1 MLQCDLKGCEMNF
14 DGEIVVYGQAGNFI
28 YEVSRGILVDTKL
41 SFDFSGRH
49 EGCNFSG
56 CCVTEKENST
66 YFGVGKFQY
75 EGFAPYESRV
85 ELCVEVESEIIKI
98 TGIWYE
104 GVDRYRISG
113 ELGRR

>member
-56 CCVTEKENST
+56 CCVTEKKTQHILVWVNSNT
-66 YFGVGKFQY
+66 RG
-75 EGFAPYESRV
+75 SHLMRV
-85 ELCVEVESEIIKI
+85 V
-98 TGIWYE
+98 
-104 GVDRYRISG
+104 
-113 ELGRR
+113 